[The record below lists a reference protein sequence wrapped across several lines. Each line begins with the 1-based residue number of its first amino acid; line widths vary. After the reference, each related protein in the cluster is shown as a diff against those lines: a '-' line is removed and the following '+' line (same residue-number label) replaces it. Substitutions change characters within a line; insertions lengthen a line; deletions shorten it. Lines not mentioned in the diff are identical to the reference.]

1 MPNTSDVL
9 LFNVFGVMC
18 IHSFYTPNTILYTT
32 ASRATTYL
40 LTYFIISTTRVI
52 NSKHS
57 DVLAKVQSHV
67 EALYAFS
74 STWL

>member
-40 LTYFIISTTRVI
+40 LTYLLT
-52 NSKHS
+52 
-57 DVLAKVQSHV
+57 L
-67 EALYAFS
+67 LYQLPES
-74 STWL
+74 